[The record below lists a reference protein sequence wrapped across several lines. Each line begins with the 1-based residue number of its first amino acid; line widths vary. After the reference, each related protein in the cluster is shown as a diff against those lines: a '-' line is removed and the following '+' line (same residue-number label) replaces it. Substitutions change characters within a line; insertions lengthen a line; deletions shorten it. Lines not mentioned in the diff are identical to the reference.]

1 MTRPVTD
8 IQRARI
14 LALTASRMS
23 QQNIG
28 KSLGLCAV
36 TVGNWQRKLGVSP
49 NRRAGERLPRETER
63 KIVKMLRAGKGAP
76 YIVAQ
81 LAVPPAE
88 VYKLKRR
95 FKIERKPGQ
104 AGFRYHK
111 TILELRAIRKRL
123 RESEKTIAKEFGVSR
138 RWLSGFR
145 NSWWG
150 GK

>member
-1 MTRPVTD
+1 MTRPVTE
-8 IQRARI
+8 IHRARI
-14 LALTASRMS
+14 LALSAAGMR
-23 QQNIG
+23 QQDIA
-28 KSLGLCAV
+28 KSLHLCKV
-36 TVGNWQRKLGVSP
+36 TVGNWQRKLGCSP
-49 NRRAGERLPRETER
+49 NRRAHERLPVETE
-63 KIVKMLRAGKGAP
+63 KTIVKLLRAGHGAS
-76 YIVAQ
+76 YIAKHLVVSMA
-81 LAVPPAE
+81 A

-95 FKIERKPGQ
+95 FHIERKPGQ

-111 TILELRAIRKRL
+111 TILELRSIRKRL